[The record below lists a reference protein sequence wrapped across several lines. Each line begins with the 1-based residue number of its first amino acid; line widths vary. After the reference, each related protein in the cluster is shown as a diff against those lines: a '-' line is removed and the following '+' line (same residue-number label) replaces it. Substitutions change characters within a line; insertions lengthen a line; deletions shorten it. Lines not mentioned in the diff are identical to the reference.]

1 MASDLGF
8 RTAFLTP
15 DQIPVDKKYRKSCE
29 ENLCGNYGANFACP
43 PDCGSPEEMHQQL
56 LSADLALIL
65 QSEWEIP
72 SDRTAGTTVFKVSHN
87 ASIHYLRVKL
97 RRAGLDVFA
106 AGYGGCT
113 LCKPCK
119 RKENKPCTFPA
130 FRICSVSAYCI
141 DVAMLAERC
150 GLPFDWNPQ
159 KLYLFGM
166 ILFR

>member
-8 RTAFLTP
+8 RTAFTP
-15 DQIPVDKKYRKSCE
+15 DQIPVDKKYRKSC
-29 ENLCGNYGANFACP
+29 GRIFAGTMERILP
-43 PDCGSPEEMHQQL
+43 VRRIAGVLEEMHQQL